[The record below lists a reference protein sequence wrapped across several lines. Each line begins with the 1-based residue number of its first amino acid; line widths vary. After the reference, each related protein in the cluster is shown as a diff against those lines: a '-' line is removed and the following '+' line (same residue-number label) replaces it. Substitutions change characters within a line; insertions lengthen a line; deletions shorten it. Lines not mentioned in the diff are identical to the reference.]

1 MAISITF
8 DEYLAKKKVDYELV
22 KHRRTNSSLDSS
34 NSAHLPTAQVAKAI
48 VLQSNEGDYLMATLS
63 VGHRLSISQ
72 VNKLTGKEYHL
83 LNEVHLGDIFT
94 DCEQGAIPAIGSAY
108 KMNMMVDDVLLNADH
123 VYIEAGDHQNLVKIN
138 HQQYT
143 KLMEA
148 TPHGNISGANIGTP
162 KWAEHL
168 SSEWSL
174 S

>member
-1 MAISITF
+1 MAIAITF
-8 DEYLAKKKVDYELV
+8 RQYLTKQKVDYELV
-22 KHRRTNSSLDSS
+22 KHRRTSSSLDSS
-34 NSAHLPTAQVAKAI
+34 CSAHLPTAQVAKAI

-63 VGHRLSISQ
+63 VGRRLSISQ

-108 KMNMMVDDVLLNADH
+108 KLNMMVDDALLNAEH

-143 KLMEA
+143 QLLSTM
-148 TPHGNISGANIGTP
+148 PHGNISGANIGTP

-168 SSEWSL
+168 SSEWPL